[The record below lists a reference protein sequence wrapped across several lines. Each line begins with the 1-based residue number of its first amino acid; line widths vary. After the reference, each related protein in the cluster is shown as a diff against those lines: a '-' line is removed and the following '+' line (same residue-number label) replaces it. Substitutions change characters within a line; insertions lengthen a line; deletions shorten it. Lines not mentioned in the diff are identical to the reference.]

1 MGQTVKL
8 CKMKVLLALSALLG
22 LAAATTKC
30 EDCTNIVN
38 AIRDHLTS
46 EESMNGQIELLLAEV
61 CPGTEDPDN
70 CVARLPEF
78 WMAIGA
84 MLWPGYYE
92 PTAEWMCGNE
102 ETCPSSPAKLRLSLR
117 DFTCDQCLA
126 GIVEALSGDAFCGQ
140 NEDPELCARAISQL
154 IPVALPALAKDG
166 ANHPEVGPAI
176 CNAAMEG
183 VCA

>member
-1 MGQTVKL
+1 M
-8 CKMKVLLALSALLG
+8 
-22 LAAATTKC
+22 
-30 EDCTNIVN
+30 
-38 AIRDHLTS
+38 
-46 EESMNGQIELLLAEV
+46 QIELLLAEV

-117 DFTCDQCLA
+117 LA
-126 GIVEALSGDAFCGQ
+126 GLSWIYLTT
-140 NEDPELCARAISQL
+140 LC
-154 IPVALPALAKDG
+154 PVQGLHL
-166 ANHPEVGPAI
+166 
-176 CNAAMEG
+176 
-183 VCA
+183 

>member
-1 MGQTVKL
+1 MG
-8 CKMKVLLALSALLG
+8 
-22 LAAATTKC
+22 TTKC

-46 EESMNGQIELLLAEV
+46 EESMNGQIELLLAED

-78 WMAIGA
+78 WMA
-84 MLWPGYYE
+84 
-92 PTAEWMCGNE
+92 
-102 ETCPSSPAKLRLSLR
+102 SSPAKLRLSLR
-117 DFTCDQCLA
+117 DFTCDQCLAGIKASVDQLLLPETIA